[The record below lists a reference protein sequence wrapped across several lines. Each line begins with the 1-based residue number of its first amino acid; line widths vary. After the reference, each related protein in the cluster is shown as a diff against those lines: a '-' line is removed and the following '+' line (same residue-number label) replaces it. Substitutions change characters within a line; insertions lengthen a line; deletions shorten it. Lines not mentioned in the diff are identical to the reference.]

1 MFINFFL
8 KKKYKESLDILN
20 GPLGDKLHRT
30 VGLTQKKIDIYFELE
45 MYAEANSYLKS
56 LLLKE

>member
-1 MFINFFL
+1 MYTLIIFQ
-8 KKKYKESLDILN
+8 KKYKESLEILN

-30 VGLTQKKIDIYFELE
+30 VGLTRKKIDIYFELE